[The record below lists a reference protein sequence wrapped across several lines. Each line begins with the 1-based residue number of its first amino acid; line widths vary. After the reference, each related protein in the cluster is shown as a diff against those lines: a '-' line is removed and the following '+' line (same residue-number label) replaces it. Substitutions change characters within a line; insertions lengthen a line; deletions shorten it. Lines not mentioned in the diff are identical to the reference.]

1 MNEAVKKYWPWAAG
15 GVVGI
20 ILIMRM
26 SGGGSSA
33 SSAGSSAAN
42 YATLQA
48 LAAQTN
54 AQNAQI
60 LLAQKVEADNM
71 ALANAKMQSDAG
83 IAQINAYGNLTQAL
97 GQAISTTAN
106 AQAQIPVAAMLAASA
121 NSQAALKS
129 AAGVAA
135 TGLAALPGSLDA
147 AADLAKASYAPIQA
161 YGSALGQ
168 MAQGV
173 SQTATNA
180 MNSTAQTAQSA
191 AQAAGAASAADAQST
206 SSTMGAVASVAAIA
220 LMFFA

>member
-20 ILIMRM
+20 IIIMRM
-26 SGGGSSA
+26 SGGNSS
-33 SSAGSSAAN
+33 SPAN
-42 YATLQA
+42 SNAATLAAMQA
-48 LAAQTN
+48 MVAQTN

-60 LLAQKVEADNM
+60 SLAQKAEADNM
-71 ALANAKMQSDAG
+71 ALANAKMQNDAG

-97 GQAISTTAN
+97 GSAISTTAN
-106 AQAQIPVAAMLAASA
+106 AQAQVPIAAMMAASA

-191 AQAAGAASAADAQST
+191 AQAAGAASAANASST